1 MCGGTSSTTIGFSS
15 SVGLSPRV
23 RGNLGLANL
32 LATVDGSIP
41 ACAGE
46 PCLRLFRR
54 RGNRVYPRVCGG
66 TGPVGVYRHTDEG
79 LSPRVRG
86 NLVLVLTDPSLQG
99 SIPACAGEPPGT
111 SPTGRR
117 RRVYPRVCGGTSGFE
132 HTSFSL
138 SGLSPRVRGN
148 HVSQQPRGDHPGSIP
163 ACAGEPSGFLFDIT
177 RLRVYPR
184 VCGGTFT
191 ASSPSAALQGLSPRV
206 RGNLRVAIGAI
217 EVAGSIPACAGEPA
231 ARMGEG
237 HRRRVYPRV
246 CGGTPARRWL
256 SLASPGLSP
265 RVRGNHADDR
275 HICARRGSIP
285 ACAGEPCGR

>member
-1 MCGGTSSTTIGFSS
+1 MVFRVYPRVCGGTSSTTIGFSS

-117 RRVYPRVCGGTSGFE
+117 RQGSIPACAGEPVGVCRVTESKRVYPRVCGGTSGFE

-163 ACAGEPSGFLFDIT
+163 ACAGEPIFSHRWAT
-177 RLRVYPR
+177 SPRVYPR
-184 VCGGTFT
+184 VCGGTLWLSLRHYT
-191 ASSPSAALQGLSPRV
+191 PAGLSPRV
-206 RGNLRVAIGAI
+206 RGNLYSLIAECRPP
-217 EVAGSIPACAGEPA
+217 GSIPACAGEPPG
-231 ARMGEG
+231 R
-237 HRRRVYPRV
+237 HRCYRGRGVYPRV
-246 CGGTPARRWL
+246 CGGTCCTDGGG
-256 SLASPGLSP
+256 AS
-265 RVRGNHADDR
+265 
-275 HICARRGSIP
+275 
-285 ACAGEPCGR
+285 